1 MYVVSYCIIIAFH
14 PDLKIPRLIIFPSY
28 DQNQNVLTSLS
39 QFEALENNFFKDQ
52 KNFDRTTLKQLE
64 DAAFSVFNKEKN
76 TALAE
81 MFSVELKFTTGCLKN
96 WFSRKNKVLDVELEQ
111 KSKFIK
117 NNPMKKKT
125 IYAVYVIFH

>member
-52 KNFDRTTLKQLE
+52 KILIGQL
-64 DAAFSVFNKEKN
+64 
-76 TALAE
+76 
-81 MFSVELKFTTGCLKN
+81 
-96 WFSRKNKVLDVELEQ
+96 
-111 KSKFIK
+111 
-117 NNPMKKKT
+117 
-125 IYAVYVIFH
+125 